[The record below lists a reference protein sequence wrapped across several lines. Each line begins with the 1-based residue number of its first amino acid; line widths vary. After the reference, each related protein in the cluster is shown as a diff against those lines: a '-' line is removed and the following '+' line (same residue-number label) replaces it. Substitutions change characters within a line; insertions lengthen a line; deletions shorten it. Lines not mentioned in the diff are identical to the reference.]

1 MRKVCLTLSPPIS
14 RTPSGYVFADKKDS
28 GPYGSRW
35 LVSKAGSDGSL
46 ADFVA
51 PDDDSFLISLCTNS
65 MCLKEATTSPFT
77 VNTLD
82 AGWLENGDYY
92 QVLDLA
98 QDAQPLAKKTGRMLE
113 GETLA
118 LGLNL
123 VRALKHLHKREFVHA
138 AICPEAVYEEDGKF
152 RLGEFWWSHTMTG
165 KTLDPDLFQFF
176 PMNVFQSALHFLAPE
191 VLLGF
196 PPARESDLYSVG
208 ALMFYCLTGETPCK
222 MPAEIDPIAGLEEL
236 SKQGPRSI
244 LEFRDDLSQA
254 TAVIVEKLLDKD
266 ADNRSNIF
274 RFEDMLAFALGESPA
289 DQGLQ

>member
-1 MRKVCLTLSPPIS
+1 MTLSPPIS

-35 LVSKAGSDGSL
+35 LVSRAGDEARL

-51 PDDDSFLISLCTNS
+51 PDDDPFLVSLCTNS
-65 MCLKEATTSPFT
+65 MCLKEATSSPFT
-77 VNTLD
+77 VNVLEG
-82 AGWLENGDYY
+82 GWLENGDYY
-92 QVLDLA
+92 QVLDLSQGA
-98 QDAQPLAKKTGRMLE
+98 QTLEKKPGRMPE
-113 GETLA
+113 EETLA

-138 AICPEAVYEEDGKF
+138 AICPEVVYAEDGKF
-152 RLGEFWWSHTMTG
+152 RLGEFWWAHTLTG

-176 PMNVFQSALHFLAPE
+176 PMNVFQSALRFFAPE

-208 ALMFYCLTGETPCK
+208 ALMFYLLTGETPCK
-222 MPAEIDPIAGLEEL
+222 MPAEIDPVGGLEAL
-236 SKQGPRSI
+236 SKEQPRSI
-244 LEFRDDLSQA
+244 LKFRKDLA
-254 TAVIVEKLLDKD
+254 NKTVGILEKLLDRD

-274 RFEDMLAFALGESPA
+274 RFEDMLALAVGESPP
-289 DQGLQ
+289 DDGLQ